1 MAAFKCRFCGAALEL
16 SASRVCECRGCG
28 RLQSVPLLDSEEK
41 RELIIR
47 AEQLR
52 AEGRYDKAIA
62 LFERMVQLSPT
73 DADLYWGL
81 ALCRFGVG
89 FFLDGGVALNRTQA
103 HSFLSDGDYHQALR
117 FAEGKQREF
126 FEQTA
131 LRIDQKRREIAEIAA
146 GQQFEIFLCC
156 RENNENGFPTED
168 VKLAS
173 ELYKKLSAQG
183 FEVFFPRVTLADKAG
198 SEWEPYVFGALNSA
212 KVMLLVCTGESSL
225 NDVFVSGA
233 LGRFSSGGS
242 AGKAIIPI
250 LRGITP
256 SQLPDELSRF
266 QAVDTSALGFEQDLI
281 VSVRAL
287 LNKPIPENVSSERS
301 PLVRRAYLFLEDG
314 DRGSARRICE
324 RIRQTEPTEAALI
337 LLLAESG
344 VKTEDELDKLA
355 ADITVSENY
364 RLAMQTGNEA
374 FRARLK
380 KHAEAALNNL
390 HEKMQTVAQ
399 SPEKTD
405 EILPSLDYSLKAKPA
420 KRLSPLAIGL
430 IAGGFCAVM
439 IAVISLVGSIDKPI
453 EIADSG
459 ISRVSGTK
467 EQASSYERATALFD
481 EGQYADAEAVFA
493 SLGDYENSKYMARDC
508 RYMQAEELL
517 SSGEI
522 EKARSIFERLGTHKN
537 SSDRVKKCDYI
548 IAEKLESNGD
558 LLRAADAFDEIGY
571 YSDSSDRADAC
582 RYKQGVSYFENGK
595 YEEAA
600 AIFNELGNY
609 SDSVKMLSK
618 TRYEQA
624 GALLEAH
631 DYDAAYK
638 LYAGLGKYED
648 STEKARETKYLQAKQ
663 YLQEDNDSEARYIFK
678 SLDDYKDSKELYN
691 ASHLEM
697 AIGMINSGNKFR
709 AYEFLLEIKDY
720 APAQKYLASLR
731 NEVLRRGAGWANC
744 IYLGEYDV
752 HRLNKKSDLSWKVL
766 KTDGDK
772 ALVMME
778 NAIEYLPFDNNGGA
792 SWADSSLRAW
802 LNGEFYQSSFSES
815 EKALITGSGDKVF
828 LLSMEEAEKYSDYL
842 FSLRKSLALFSAQQK
857 IPDDN
862 KELYCWGIDGVIGRK
877 PTPTGYERVT
887 LPTTQPELVFPAIWV
902 KIE

>member
-16 SASRVCECRGCG
+16 SESRVCECRGCG

-117 FAEGKQREF
+117 FAEGRQREF

-131 LRIDQKRREIAEIAA
+131 LRIDRKRREIAEIAA

-156 RENNENGFPTED
+156 RENNENGLPTED

-183 FEVFFPRVTLADKAG
+183 FGVFFPRVTLEDKAG

-212 KVMLLVCTGESSL
+212 KVMLLVCSGESSL
-225 NDVFVSGA
+225 EDVFVSGV
-233 LGRFSSGGS
+233 LGRFSAGGA
-242 AGKAIIPI
+242 AGRAIIPV
-250 LRGITP
+250 LRGIEP
-256 SQLPDELSRF
+256 SRLPDELSRF

-281 VSVRAL
+281 LSVRAL
-287 LNKPIPENVSSERS
+287 LNKEIPENVSSERS

-314 DRGSARRICE
+314 DRESARRICE
-324 RIRQTEPTEAALI
+324 RIRQTEPAEAALI
-337 LLLAESG
+337 LLLAEAG
-344 VKTEDELDKLA
+344 VKTEDELDKLS

-364 RLAMQTGNEA
+364 RAAMQTGSEA

-390 HEKMQTVAQ
+390 QEKTRTLAKL
-399 SPEKTD
+399 PDKTD
-405 EILPSLDYSLKAKPA
+405 EILPSLDYSVKVKPA
-420 KRLSPLAIGL
+420 RRLSPIAIGL
-430 IAGGFCAVM
+430 IAGVSCAVM
-439 IAVISLVGSIDKPI
+439 IAVIALAGSVRKPI
-453 EIADSG
+453 EVADSG
-459 ISRVSGTK
+459 ISRDSGTN
-467 EQASSYERATALFD
+467 EQAGSYERAKALFD
-481 EGQYADAEAVFA
+481 EGRYADAEAVFA
-493 SLGDYENSKYMARDC
+493 ALGDYENSRYMARDC

-522 EKARSIFERLGTHKN
+522 EKAKSIFERLGTHKN
-537 SSDRVKKCDYI
+537 SSERVNKCDYI
-548 IAEKLESNGD
+548 LAEKLENSGD
-558 LLRAADAFDEIGY
+558 LMRAADAFDAIGY
-571 YSDSSDRADAC
+571 YSDSKDRADAC

-600 AIFNELGNY
+600 AIFKGLGNY

-618 TRYEQA
+618 TRYTQA
-624 GALLEAH
+624 GALLEAR

-648 STEKARETKYLQAKQ
+648 SAEKARETKYLQAKQ

-678 SLDDYKDSKELYN
+678 SLGDYKDSKELYN
-691 ASHLEM
+691 ATLLKM
-697 AIGMINSGNKFR
+697 AVGMIDSGKKYR
-709 AYEFLLEIKDY
+709 AYDLLMEIKDY
-720 APAQKYLASLR
+720 APAQKYIASLR
-731 NEVLRRGAGWANC
+731 NEILSGGAGWANY

-752 HRLNKKSDLSWKVL
+752 HHLNIKTDLSWRVL
-766 KTDGDK
+766 KTDGNR
-772 ALVMME
+772 ALVMMG
-778 NAIEYLPFDNNGGA
+778 NAIEYLPFDKNGGT

-802 LNGEFYQSSFSES
+802 LNGEFYQNAFSES
-815 EKALITGSGDKVF
+815 EKALITGGGDKVF
-828 LLSMEEAEKYSDYL
+828 LLSMDEAEKYSDYL
-842 FSLRKSLALFSAQQK
+842 FSLDKTLALFSAQYK

-887 LPTTQPELVFPAIWV
+887 LPTTQPELVFPAMWV